1 MVSKVPLV
9 VHRIRKVP
17 KHFSWIDHRLVRD
30 RHIENCSHAAAALY
44 LFLVTVGDRKGLSYY
59 SDKSIVKYLSM
70 DPSSLQQAR
79 ADLIRIGLI
88 AWQKPLY
95 QVLSLD
101 RPEAEKPPA
110 PRSRMD
116 KALSLGEILNMA
128 REAAS

>member
-1 MVSKVPLV
+1 MVSKVPIV
-9 VHRIRKVP
+9 AQRIRKVP
-17 KHFSWIDHRLVRD
+17 KHFSWIDHRLIRD

-44 LFLVTVGDRKGLSYY
+44 LFLVTVGDQKGLSYY
-59 SDKSIVKYLSM
+59 SDKSIVNYLSM
-70 DPSSLQQAR
+70 DQSILQQAR

-128 REAAS
+128 RQAAS

>member
-1 MVSKVPLV
+1 LKTAVT
-9 VHRIRKVP
+9 
-17 KHFSWIDHRLVRD
+17 
-30 RHIENCSHAAAALY
+30 LY
-44 LFLVTVGDRKGLSYY
+44 LFLVTVGDVKGLSYY

-70 DPSSLQQAR
+70 DPSILQQAR
-79 ADLIRIGLI
+79 ADLIRIGLV

-116 KALSLGEILNMA
+116 KALSLGEILNRA

>member
-1 MVSKVPLV
+1 MVSKVPIV
-9 VHRIRKVP
+9 AQRIRKVP

-44 LFLVTVGDRKGLSYY
+44 LFLVTVGDEKGLSYY

-70 DPSSLQQAR
+70 DPSILQQTR

-116 KALSLGEILNMA
+116 NALSLGEILNMA
-128 REAAS
+128 REATS